1 MRMNALQIISAK
13 YLGGALLLL
22 VLISASP
29 SLADDPRAAQKRL
42 NQADQALQ
50 AKTNEVVQATKGLE
64 RSIDI
69 AKKRLNQLEV
79 EGRLKDFEKM
89 VKESRKHEEEAVEE
103 AKKALEAAKRCDK
116 LAFDQLSKKADGLL
130 KKAKKTDDER
140 KKFVKDMDEPVIK
153 IDQLTRLGDTEQE
166 EYKKAAEAAGFG
178 DRFAS
183 VMNNFEKQKG
193 ALQREF
199 EKQQEKLD
207 TLQKAWEDLES
218 KRSDIAKANAKLDE
232 FGRPVSRPEEAESYL
247 REGKALRDE
256 PCPSAMVPGG
266 AKAPTAAFL
275 ASAAIGPS
283 SGAAGPGAPVDMT
296 VVVDSRPTILICIL
310 PGVEPDTVAAALGLA
325 DYQVIAT
332 TATGTIIAAYGDPQ
346 TIDEAEARDKGI
358 PLCFVEINFCV
369 IKAPLTAFRGHEHKA
384 HPGGIHNHDAPDPP
398 WSWSVTPPEPV
409 VSWGGR

>member
-247 REGKALRDE
+247 RVG
-256 PCPSAMVPGG
+256 
-266 AKAPTAAFL
+266 
-275 ASAAIGPS
+275 
-283 SGAAGPGAPVDMT
+283 
-296 VVVDSRPTILICIL
+296 
-310 PGVEPDTVAAALGLA
+310 
-325 DYQVIAT
+325 
-332 TATGTIIAAYGDPQ
+332 
-346 TIDEAEARDKGI
+346 
-358 PLCFVEINFCV
+358 
-369 IKAPLTAFRGHEHKA
+369 
-384 HPGGIHNHDAPDPP
+384 
-398 WSWSVTPPEPV
+398 
-409 VSWGGR
+409 